1 MGYLPSLV
9 HLFSHCFVCEAK
21 SYSQFHS
28 TWSNAWSQNHNS
40 SNLTFVMRASLIGQQ
55 CKGGKKGKRGAN
67 WSIWEKSRY
76 FSSLIL
82 FPIYLHSSSSPGV
95 SNVTFQQF
103 FFSALYFSINISISF
118 FSEAIVVLPLYEI
131 LWLFF
136 FIFFLFRFVFGLLW
150 GFFCLFVFGLFLV
163 CVYVD
168 AQFKQLILYLREFF
182 DSSIP
187 FWSSIEWASSKHS

>member
-55 CKGGKKGKRGAN
+55 RKGGKKGKRGAN
-67 WSIWEKSRY
+67 WSTWEKSRY

-103 FFSALYFSINISISF
+103 FFSALYFSINISISL

-136 FIFFLFRFVFGLLW
+136 FFFFFCFVLFLDFCGFFFWFFLVFFW
-150 GFFCLFVFGLFLV
+150 CV
-163 CVYVD
+163 CM
-168 AQFKQLILYLREFF
+168 
-182 DSSIP
+182 
-187 FWSSIEWASSKHS
+187 